1 MNAYIVATVKP
12 WNVAAFHRHVGSLP
26 GSWTL
31 IETPNALTVD
41 FIDRIKPRFVFFPH
55 WSWKVPQ
62 VILGR
67 ATCVCFHM
75 SDVPYGR
82 GGSPL
87 QNLVMRG
94 HRETVVSA
102 LRMVPELD
110 AGPVYLRQPL
120 LLAGSAQAIYE
131 RMADVIFEIIGQIVR
146 DEPEPSAQ
154 IGTPV
159 VFSRRTPE
167 QSELP
172 KSGTMASL
180 YDFIRMLDAETYPR
194 AFIDWGEFR
203 AEFSDAEID
212 ADTVTARVVLRKA

>member
-94 HRETVVSA
+94 HRETVVSWF
-102 LRMVPELD
+102 V
-110 AGPVYLRQPL
+110 
-120 LLAGSAQAIYE
+120 
-131 RMADVIFEIIGQIVR
+131 
-146 DEPEPSAQ
+146 
-154 IGTPV
+154 
-159 VFSRRTPE
+159 
-167 QSELP
+167 
-172 KSGTMASL
+172 SL
-180 YDFIRMLDAETYPR
+180 TRARFI
-194 AFIDWGEFR
+194 
-203 AEFSDAEID
+203 
-212 ADTVTARVVLRKA
+212 